1 MKEEIGPH
9 AFEPYQLL
17 GKGSFGEVYL
27 VRKKTNDKFYAMKVL
42 KKKALKA
49 QNLIRYAKTERNV
62 LSITKHPFMVG
73 LNYAF
78 QTCEKLFL
86 LLDYCQGYAFLLT

>member
-27 VRKKTNDKFYAMKVL
+27 VRKKSNNKYYAMKVL

-49 QNLIRYAKTERNV
+49 
-62 LSITKHPFMVG
+62 
-73 LNYAF
+73 
-78 QTCEKLFL
+78 
-86 LLDYCQGYAFLLT
+86 

>member
-1 MKEEIGPH
+1 
-9 AFEPYQLL
+9 
-17 GKGSFGEVYL
+17 
-27 VRKKTNDKFYAMKVL
+27 MKVL

-78 QTCEKLFL
+78 
-86 LLDYCQGYAFLLT
+86 